1 MCFAATCAGWMS
13 YSEILDWHS
22 SLVACSKCGVFPRI
36 AVMPRLC
43 PDGFGVKL
51 SVHLDMTGFG
61 RSIHELG
68 SSKDLLIIWCLRV
81 NCGVL
86 VLSWTKFRICCFG
99 IRNFNIIQK
108 LFKHFLNQSINL
120 SINQSIYLSI
130 YQSINLSINQ
140 SIYQSINLSI
150 YQSINLSIYQSINL
164 SIYQSIN
171 LSINQSIYQ
180 SIYLSIYLSISKF
193 V

>member
-1 MCFAATCAGWMS
+1 
-13 YSEILDWHS
+13 
-22 SLVACSKCGVFPRI
+22 
-36 AVMPRLC
+36 MPRLC

-99 IRNFNIIQK
+99 MRNFNIIQK
-108 LFKHFLNQSINL
+108 LFNIFLNQSINL

-130 YQSINLSINQ
+130 NLSIYQSINQ
-140 SIYQSINLSI
+140 SIYLSI
-150 YQSINLSIYQSINL
+150 YQSINLSIYLSINL

-171 LSINQSIYQ
+171 LSINQSIY
-180 SIYLSIYLSISKF
+180 LSIYLSISKF

>member
-1 MCFAATCAGWMS
+1 
-13 YSEILDWHS
+13 
-22 SLVACSKCGVFPRI
+22 
-36 AVMPRLC
+36 MPRLC

-108 LFKHFLNQSINL
+108 LFKHFFKSTYQ

-130 YQSINLSINQ
+130 NLSIYQSINQSINL

-150 YQSINLSIYQSINL
+150 YQSINLSINLSIYQSINL

-171 LSINQSIYQ
+171 LSINQSINQ
-180 SIYLSIYLSISKF
+180 SIYLSIYLSQNLFRGILNSLPLSMRVSQGPTCCTEEEKEG
-193 V
+193 